1 MARKNIALL
10 VLLLILIAFPFAL
23 AALTGQ
29 PIDKGSPRFWQG
41 LLIQVYI
48 LAVFALSYDLL
59 MGYLGILSFG
69 QALFLGT
76 GAYTLG
82 ILMKYAHWSLPAAL
96 AAVVVLT
103 AAESLFIGL
112 LSLRVRGVYFTMLTL
127 AFATVGFILV
137 EASDFRNFTG
147 AEDGL
152 HGIELPDFI
161 SPTLNRLAFYFVAL
175 AFAVGIYLI
184 ARRMVDSPSGRVWQA
199 IRENEPR
206 AISIGFNTLWFKVQ
220 GVVISGVIA
229 GLAGAM
235 LAMWELSATPQMMSA
250 DTTISALLMTI
261 IGGVGTLIGPMLGAA
276 VLQLLGYT
284 LNATLGA
291 VWQLAIGI
299 LYVLLVMFLPY
310 GIVGT
315 WRNRG
320 ADWKQVWS
328 ERIAKWTNTR
338 DPHNPSDKPQ
348 TKPSK

>member
-1 MARKNIALL
+1 MFAKKNLAL
-10 VLLLILIAFPFAL
+10 VLLLAVLVAFPFVA
-23 AALTGQ
+23 
-29 PIDKGSPRFWQG
+29 PRFWQG

-69 QALFLGT
+69 QALFFGT

-82 ILMKYAHWSLPAAL
+82 ILMKHFDAPLAVAL
-96 AAVVVLT
+96 LAVVALT
-103 AAESLFIGL
+103 ALESLFIGL

-137 EASDFRNFTG
+137 EATDFRNWTG

-152 HGIELPDFI
+152 HGIELPAFI
-161 SPTLNRLAFYFVAL
+161 SPTLNRLTFYYLAL
-175 AFAVGIYLI
+175 AFAVIVYLV
-184 ARRMVDSPSGRVWQA
+184 ARRIVDSPSGRVWQA

-206 AISIGFNTLWFKVQ
+206 AISIGYNTLWFKVQ
-220 GVVISGVIA
+220 GVVISGIIA

-235 LAMWELSATPQMMSA
+235 MAMWETSATPQMM
-250 DTTISALLMTI
+250 DTGLTINALLMTI

-276 VLQLLGYT
+276 ALQLLGYV
-284 LNATLGA
+284 LNATLGS

-299 LYVLLVMFLPY
+299 LYVLLVLFLPY

-315 WRNRG
+315 WKHRR
-320 ADWKQVWS
+320 ASWQAVWR
-328 ERIAKWTNTR
+328 ERIEKQIRVFDSLANT
-338 DPHNPSDKPQ
+338 KG
-348 TKPSK
+348 K